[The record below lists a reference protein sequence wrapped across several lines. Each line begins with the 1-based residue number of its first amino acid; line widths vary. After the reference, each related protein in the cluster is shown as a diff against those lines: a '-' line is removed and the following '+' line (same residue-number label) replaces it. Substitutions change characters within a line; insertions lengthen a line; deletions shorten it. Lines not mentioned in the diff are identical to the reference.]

1 MKTIYEAVINNEPV
15 RVRYHFT
22 GVCEVQAVL
31 DGYPFHLA
39 TFDTMVEAIKYVK
52 VLKGAN
58 K

>member
-1 MKTIYEAVINNEPV
+1 MKTIYEAVINNEAV
-15 RVRYHFT
+15 RVRYHRT
-22 GVCEVQAVL
+22 GVCELQAVI

-39 TFDTMVEAIKYVK
+39 TFDNMVEAIKYVK

>member
-1 MKTIYEAVINNEPV
+1 MKTIYEAVINNKAV
-15 RVRYHFT
+15 RVRYHHT

-39 TFDTMVEAIKYVK
+39 TFDTMVAAIQYVK
-52 VLKGAN
+52 VLKGAE

>member
-31 DGYPFHLA
+31 KGYPFHIC
-39 TFDTMVEAIKYVK
+39 TFDNMVEAIKYVK
-52 VLKGAN
+52 ALKGAT